1 MNQYEKPFWNRRE
14 LVIGLDEAGRGP
26 IAGELVVAGVVLP
39 YNYRNEEINDSK
51 KLSEK
56 KREALY
62 EVIVRDAIAYQVEIV
77 SLEDID
83 RYNIYHATKR
93 AMEKIVK
100 DLDYKKVLTDAMPL
114 DIPTF
119 LVQSIIKGDQ
129 KSISIAAASILAKV
143 TRDRM
148 MREYDKQ
155 YPGYQFAKNKGY
167 PTAEHL
173 RIIQEIGICKIHR
186 LSYQP
191 VSQLKLDLGKVEE

>member
-62 EVIVRDAIAYQVEIV
+62 EVIVRDAVAYQIEIV

-100 DLDYKKVLTDAMPL
+100 DMNYKKVLTDAMPL
-114 DIPTF
+114 SIPTF
-119 LVQSIIKGDQ
+119 LIQSIIKGDQ

-148 MREYDKQ
+148 MRDYDKQ
-155 YPGYQFAKNKGY
+155 YPGYLFSKNKGY
-167 PTAEHL
+167 PTPEHL
-173 RIIQEIGICKIHR
+173 RIIREIGISKIHR

-191 VSQLKLDLGKVEE
+191 VSQLKLDLGKEED

>member
-62 EVIVRDAIAYQVEIV
+62 EVIVRDAVAYQIEIV

-100 DLDYKKVLTDAMPL
+100 DMNYKKVLTDAMPL
-114 DIPTF
+114 SIPTF
-119 LVQSIIKGDQ
+119 LIQSIIKGDQ

-148 MREYDKQ
+148 MRDYDKQ
-155 YPGYQFAKNKGY
+155 YPGYRFSKNKGY
-167 PTAEHL
+167 PTPEHL
-173 RIIQEIGICKIHR
+173 RIIREIGISKIHR

-191 VSQLKLDLGKVEE
+191 VSQLKLDLGKEED